1 MQFELKP
8 ISKAG
13 IQEALEKAERYR
25 LLAEPS
31 LAESICLDVLQ
42 ADPENQSALVMLLLA
57 LTDQFGHSHG
67 HGHGLQKAREI
78 LPRLKSEYDKQYYAG
93 IIWERQAHAQL
104 RKGSPN
110 AAFTAYDAFRQAM
123 DHYEKAIALHPPAN
137 DDAILRWNTCAR
149 ILIRNPNLRPRPDEA
164 YEPVLGE

>member
-42 ADPENQSALVMLLLA
+42 ADPENQPALVMLLLA

-67 HGHGLQKAREI
+67 HGHGPHKAREI
-78 LPRLKSEYDKQYYAG
+78 LPRLKSEYDKQYYSG
-93 IIWERQAHAQL
+93 IIWERLAHAQL

-110 AAFTAYDAFRQAM
+110 ATFTAYDAFRQAM
-123 DHYEKAIALHPPAN
+123 ECYEKAIALHPPAN

>member
-25 LLAEPS
+25 LLNEPS
-31 LAESICLDVLQ
+31 LAESICLDVLE

-57 LTDQFGHSHG
+57 LTDQFGQG
-67 HGHGLQKAREI
+67 HGHGPHKAREL
-78 LPRLKSEYDKQYYAG
+78 LPRLKSDYEKQYYAG
-93 IIWERQAHAQL
+93 IVWERLAHAQL
-104 RKGSPN
+104 RKASPN

-123 DHYEKAIALHPPAN
+123 NSYEKAIILRPPAN
-137 DDAILRWNTCAR
+137 DDSILRWNTCAR
-149 ILIRNPNLRPRPDEA
+149 ILMRNPNLRPRPDEA
-164 YEPVLGE
+164 YEPVMGE

>member
-25 LLAEPS
+25 LLNEPS
-31 LAESICLDVLQ
+31 LAESICLDVLD

-57 LTDQFGHSHG
+57 LTDQFGQG
-67 HGHGLQKAREI
+67 HGHSPHKAREV
-78 LPRLKSEYDKQYYAG
+78 LPRLKGEYEKQYYAG
-93 IIWERQAHAQL
+93 IVWERLAHAQL
-104 RKGSPN
+104 RKASPN

-123 DHYEKAIALHPPAN
+123 DSYEKAILLRPPAN
-137 DDAILRWNTCAR
+137 DDSILRWNTCAR
-149 ILIRNPNLRPRPDEA
+149 ILMRNPNLRPRPDEA
-164 YEPVLGE
+164 YEPVMGE

>member
-25 LLAEPS
+25 LLNEPS
-31 LAESICLDVLQ
+31 LAESICLDVLE
-42 ADPENQSALVMLLLA
+42 ADPDNQSALVMLLLA
-57 LTDQFGHSHG
+57 LTDQFGHG
-67 HGHGLQKAREI
+67 HGHGPHKPREI
-78 LPRLKSEYDKQYYAG
+78 LPRLKSDYEKQYYAG
-93 IIWERQAHAQL
+93 IVWERLAHAQL
-104 RKGSPN
+104 RKASPN

-123 DHYEKAIALHPPAN
+123 DSYERAIALRPPAN
-137 DDAILRWNTCAR
+137 DDSILRWNTCAR
-149 ILIRNPNLRPRPDEA
+149 ILMRNPNLRPRPDEA